1 MNQVIGG
8 NVEVIGDYRA
18 QLGETPVWCS
28 HSNSLLWVDILQD
41 RLLRYWP
48 NQAGRV
54 DIHPMP
60 VFTSAVLL
68 TTQPET
74 FLVVSQ
80 GDISLY
86 DYQSQQFSP
95 LCEWP
100 DDAAGTRP
108 NEAAIAPDGSLW
120 FSSMDP
126 AAQNAIGSWYRVSRS
141 TPVPQRLLGGQL
153 VPNTLQWIE
162 GNIWFAD
169 SLRHTFYRAT
179 LQSDGLHIEQKYQVS
194 GIPDGSTLTTKNEL
208 INACWGSSCL
218 TQYQIS
224 GNEMAEMGQL
234 ALPVSQPSSCTFGGP
249 NLSDLYI
256 TSARDGL
263 AVPVALDGAVLK
275 ITTTHAGTPAR
286 KFRI

>member
-1 MNQVIGG
+1 MNQAFGG
-8 NVEVIGDYRA
+8 NIEVIGDYRA

-28 HSNSLLWVDILQD
+28 RSDSLLWVDILQN

-60 VFTSAVLL
+60 IFTSAVLL

-80 GDISLY
+80 SGIALY
-86 DYQSQQFSP
+86 HYQNQQFSS
-95 LCEWP
+95 LCAWP

-120 FSSMDP
+120 FSTMDP
-126 AAQNAIGSWYRVSRS
+126 AAQSAIGGWYRVSIHAL
-141 TPVPQRLLGGQL
+141 TPQRLLGDLL
-153 VPNTLQWIE
+153 VPNTLQWID
-162 GNIWFAD
+162 GNVWFAD
-169 SLRHTFYRAT
+169 SLRHMFYRAT
-179 LQSDGLHIEQKYQVS
+179 LQPDGLHIEQEYPVS
-194 GIPDGSTLTTKNEL
+194 GIPDGSTLTAKGEL

-218 TQYQIS
+218 MRYQIN
-224 GNEMAEMGQL
+224 GHQMIEAGQL
-234 ALPVSQPSSCTFGGP
+234 ELPVSQPSSCTFGGP

-263 AVPVALDGAVLK
+263 ALPVAQDGAVLK
-275 ITTTHAGTPAR
+275 ITTTVAGRPACE
-286 KFRI
+286 FRL

>member
-1 MNQVIGG
+1 MNQVIGE
-8 NVEVIGDYRA
+8 NLEVIGSYRA

-28 HSNSLLWVDILQD
+28 HSDSLLWVDILQN

-68 TTQPET
+68 TTQPEV
-74 FLVVSQ
+74 FLAVSQ
-80 GDISLY
+80 SGISLY
-86 DYQSQQFSP
+86 DYQNQQFSL
-95 LCEWP
+95 LCTWP
-100 DDAAGTRP
+100 DDAEGTRP

-120 FSSMDP
+120 FSTMDP
-126 AAQNAIGSWYRVSRS
+126 AAHKDIGSWYRVSYS
-141 TPVPQRLLGGQL
+141 TPVPQRLLDGLL
-153 VPNTLQWIE
+153 VPNTLQWID

-169 SLRHTFYRAT
+169 SLHHMFYRAI
-179 LQSDGLHIEQKYQVS
+179 LQPNGLHIEQEYPVA

-208 INACWGSSCL
+208 INVCWSSSCL
-218 TQYQIS
+218 TRYQIS
-224 GNEMAEMGQL
+224 GNEMTVRGQL
-234 ALPVSQPSSCTFGGP
+234 PLPVSQPSSCTFGGA

-263 AVPVALDGAVLK
+263 AIPVAMDGAVLK
-275 ITTTHAGTPAR
+275 IKTTHVGTPAR
-286 KFRI
+286 KFRL

>member
-1 MNQVIGG
+1 MNQAIGG
-8 NVEVIGDYRA
+8 NVEVIGNYRS

-28 HSNSLLWVDILQD
+28 HSDSLLWVDILQN

-48 NQAGRV
+48 NQAGCV
-54 DIHPMP
+54 QVHPMP

-80 GDISLY
+80 SGISLY
-86 DYQSQQFSP
+86 NYLNQEFSP
-95 LCEWP
+95 FFAWP
-100 DDAAGTRP
+100 EDAAGTRP

-120 FSSMDP
+120 FSTMDP
-126 AAQNAIGSWYRVSRS
+126 AAQKAIGSWYRVSRS
-141 TPVPQRLLGGQL
+141 SSTPQRLLGGLL
-153 VPNTLQWIE
+153 VPNTLQWID

-179 LQSDGLHIEQKYQVS
+179 LQPDGLRMEQEYSVT
-194 GIPDGSTLTTKNEL
+194 GIPDGSTLTSKGEL

-218 TQYQIS
+218 TNYQIS
-224 GNEMAEMGQL
+224 GDEMAATGQL
-234 ALPVSQPSSCTFGGP
+234 TLPVSQPSSCTFGGA

-275 ITTTHAGTPAR
+275 ITTTHAGIPAR
-286 KFRI
+286 KFRL